1 MARSANPAIAP
12 AYDTRATKRPD
23 YSPDRG
29 AAARDRITDDIA
41 ETRFA
46 CKESGAAPP
55 ACRLVGTL
63 DPLEDC
69 DGLRL
74 RGPGMRATLA
84 ALAACFALA
93 SAACAGGGD
102 DDRTAEFVAQVNA
115 ICADY
120 RPKLA
125 LIPPPAEDPDEW
137 VAIGADMADLL
148 EASVNELRLL
158 EPPGSLDDEYGDWL
172 ALRSDMTTA
181 MRDVQTAGGSHDA
194 AGIAAGLQR
203 METLM
208 AEADPLAEELGFA
221 ECSPTGVTTAR

>member
-1 MARSANPAIAP
+1 M
-12 AYDTRATKRPD
+12 
-23 YSPDRG
+23 
-29 AAARDRITDDIA
+29 
-41 ETRFA
+41 
-46 CKESGAAPP
+46 PP
-55 ACRLVGTL
+55 AWRLVGTL

-69 DGLRL
+69 VGLRVRL

-93 SAACAGGGD
+93 SAACGGGGD

-120 RPKLA
+120 GPKLA

-148 EASVNELRLL
+148 EASVNDLRLL
-158 EPPGSLDDEYGDWL
+158 EPPESLDDEYGDWL

-181 MRDVQTAGGSHDA
+181 MRDVQTAAGLHDE
-194 AGIAAGLQR
+194 AGIAVGLQR
-203 METLM
+203 IETLM